1 MILHIPSSSE
11 MKTHTHF
18 LYFPNT
24 HAHLIAALAVARAES
39 AAASTQSAADEL
51 FAHDSTCI
59 HVYVYARE
67 IHIRGFFLTILVVSD
82 ASFLW

>member
-24 HAHLIAALAVARAES
+24 HSHLIAALAVARAES

-59 HVYVYARE
+59 HVQYNNMYVCE
-67 IHIRGFFLTILVVSD
+67 IHIRGFFNHLGGE
-82 ASFLW
+82 